1 MKKGLTE
8 MLFILDRSGSMS
20 GLEKETIG
28 GFNSL
33 IEKQKKVEGSAVVS
47 TVLFDGEMD
56 VIHDRIPLEK
66 IKELTEK
73 EYYARGCTALLDAV
87 GRSVKHIRKVQKNLP
102 EEETPEKTIVV
113 ITTDAQDE
121 SVFPPD
127 TPYGTNQTGMVLH

>member
-8 MLFILDRSGSMS
+8 MLFILDRSVSMS

-56 VIHDRIPLEK
+56 VIHDRVPV
-66 IKELTEK
+66 
-73 EYYARGCTALLDAV
+73 RPV
-87 GRSVKHIRKVQKNLP
+87 GK
-102 EEETPEKTIVV
+102 
-113 ITTDAQDE
+113 
-121 SVFPPD
+121 
-127 TPYGTNQTGMVLH
+127 